1 MPAGHSFLALF
12 SAILLIALPSP
23 ASPQEGVRLLFAG
36 DIMLS
41 RQVEREIEATSVS
54 PWTALSPLLSGTD
67 FVFGNFEGAIGKPH
81 ACPSTLAEKKLC
93 FAVKEEF
100 APLLRSAGFSAVS
113 LENNHAADL
122 GPESKTLT
130 KAVLEKTGLTGVD
143 FHNSPYFFRVK
154 DVTISL
160 IALNISSGEAI
171 PYAAL
176 RQKLRLARKLSDL
189 CVASVHWGNELQE
202 WVSPKQ
208 RNLAEWLVS
217 NGADLLLGHHPHVPQ
232 SAACVGGKPVFYS
245 LGNHLFDQKY
255 PAAKRGL
262 LADCRINGRTMRCSG
277 LTTRATVQS
286 SFPVLEGPEGTS
298 SAELSSCAVSLHET
312 LAMDGYQLRP
322 LTTATQSS
330 ANISLELVREGKTV
344 WRSPAKKLLSAE
356 QFTDGDGRNHLF
368 TIEEH
373 FSVLDKEHSPRPY
386 VYSIRADRFSADWRG
401 SALAWP
407 LIDGKILGEGLPFL
421 CALHRGDSFLAPDP
435 STKTVRTA
443 AYVWTGFGFSGLQDA
458 SALAACTDYFQ
469 P

>member
-1 MPAGHSFLALF
+1 MPPGHSFLAPL
-12 SAILLIALPSP
+12 AAALLLAFPGL
-23 ASPQEGVRLLFAG
+23 ASPQEDARLIFAG

-41 RQVEREIEATSVS
+41 RQVEREIDATASS
-54 PWTALSPLLSGTD
+54 PWTALSPLFSEAD
-67 FVFGNFEGAIGKPH
+67 FVFGNFEGAIGKPD
-81 ACPSTLAEKKLC
+81 ACPARLSEKRLC
-93 FAVKEEF
+93 FAIKEKF
-100 APLLRSAGFSAVS
+100 APLLRKAGFSALS

-122 GPESKTLT
+122 GPEGKTLT
-130 KAVLEKTGLTGVD
+130 KEVLEKTGLTGAD
-143 FHNSPYFFRVK
+143 FKDSPYFFRARGITV
-154 DVTISL
+154 SL
-160 IALNISSGEAI
+160 IALNVSGGEQP

-176 RQKLRLARKLSDL
+176 RQKLRLARNLSDL
-189 CVASVHWGNELQE
+189 SVVSVHWGNELQE

-208 RNLAEWLVS
+208 RDLSVWLVA
-217 NGADLLLGHHPHVPQ
+217 NGADLIVGHHPHVPQ

-277 LTTRATVQS
+277 LTTRATAQS
-286 SFPVLEGPEGTS
+286 SFPVLEGPEETS
-298 SAELSSCAVSLHET
+298 SAALSSCTVSLHET
-312 LAMDGYQLRP
+312 LSIDGYQLRP
-322 LTTATQSS
+322 LPAARQSS
-330 ANISLELVREGKTV
+330 AEISLELVKEGKTV

-356 QFTDGDGRNHLF
+356 QFTDADGKNHLF

-386 VYSIRADRFSADWRG
+386 VYSIRADNFSADWRG

-407 LIDGKILGEGLPFL
+407 LIDGKMMGEKPQFL